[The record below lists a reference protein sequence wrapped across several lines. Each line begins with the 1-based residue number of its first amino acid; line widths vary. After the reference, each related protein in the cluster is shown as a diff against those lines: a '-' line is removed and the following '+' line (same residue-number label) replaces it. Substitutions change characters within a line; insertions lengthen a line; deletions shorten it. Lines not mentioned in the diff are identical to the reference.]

1 MTSTIISLRDRQR
14 SAGVTLLDL
23 IDAELRHLTRTIV
36 SCECGRRPD
45 SVTERLLAHLS
56 RLENIQRLA
65 LEVCEAK
72 VSPPL

>member
-1 MTSTIISLRDRQR
+1 MTVIKLHDRR
-14 SAGVTLLDL
+14 ERGITLLDL
-23 IDAELRHLTRTIV
+23 LDAELKHLTHTIV

-45 SVTERLLAHLS
+45 NVTERLLAHLS

-72 VSPPL
+72 QSPPL